1 MSNLLAT
8 LFAVL
13 DCNAW
18 SVSQLTS
25 WTDQLISRLES
36 PKIWLINL
44 SINGSV
50 NGCLKVIF
58 DTMRESNVSLP
69 DDIGDLMAGLILL
82 RFDNGEFS
90 SAEVAKTHLI
100 DVIDAYGTNCVDA
113 EAAGE
118 LDLNDAV
125 YNKFREMAKQAM
137 RYLDIE
143 QLLETE
149 RPLFEVQ

>member
-13 DCNAW
+13 DCDAW

-25 WTDQLISRLES
+25 WTDRLISRLES

-50 NGCLKVIF
+50 NGCLEVIC
-58 DTMRESNVSLP
+58 DTMKESNVLLP

-90 SAEVAKTHLI
+90 AEVAKTHLV

-113 EAAGE
+113 EAAGK

-137 RYLDIE
+137 RYLDSE

-149 RPLFEVQ
+149 RWLIETR